1 MQRDRAAHVPQGPG
15 VLEGHDARERDV
27 ESQCHGRVG
36 HRLGLGKT
44 VHHAPYFGR
53 TLLSHDGERV
63 LGGLARMDN
72 EGLPAFA
79 RGAYVAPKALAL
91 PLEIAAYPEIVE
103 ARFADRHHARMAR
116 ELDEPR
122 RIHLSAVLV
131 VRMHADCREEIVVS
145 LVERPP
151 LRKPAESEA
160 DAHPLRHA
168 AHA

>member
-1 MQRDRAAHVPQGPG
+1 M
-15 VLEGHDARERDV
+15 

-36 HRLGLGKT
+36 HRLGLGET
-44 VHHAPYFGR
+44 VHYPPYFGR

-79 RGAYVAPKALAL
+79 RGAYVAAKALAL

-103 ARFADRHHARMAR
+103 ARFADRHHARMVR

-122 RIHLSAVLV
+122 RIHLSAVLM
-131 VRMHADCREEIVVS
+131 VRMHADGREEIVVS
-145 LVERPP
+145 LGERPH
-151 LRKPAESEA
+151 LRKPGEIDA
-160 DAHPLRHA
+160 DAQRVRHA
-168 AHA
+168 VRAHRLAHFAHLPVEFRKIQVAV